1 MFGCYDGIHKEH
13 LFLFS
18 HRFLFFWRKL
28 ACRLPGYGA
37 WLWEVGM
44 EGLKMEY
51 AMEII
56 QQKVMKAEEQRCLR
70 RRQVFWR
77 LMLSL
82 ALLVL
87 VGVKVK
93 GFLPADILAHQRDSS
108 VLGGSIWGFSQGDP
122 ARLREAAEDFSEDS
136 EEPVSAPQPHYASI
150 RVERGDSLWGIASR
164 YAAQSPMDVRGYVE
178 ELKRI
183 NQLPD
188 DTIHAG
194 HYLMVVY
201 YK

>member
-1 MFGCYDGIHKEH
+1 
-13 LFLFS
+13 
-18 HRFLFFWRKL
+18 
-28 ACRLPGYGA
+28 
-37 WLWEVGM
+37 M
-44 EGLKMEY
+44 EGLNMEY
-51 AMEII
+51 AMGII

-93 GFLPADILAHQRDSS
+93 GFLPADIFAYQRDSS
-108 VLGGSIWGFSQGDP
+108 VLGRSIWGVSKGNP
-122 ARLREAAEDFSEDS
+122 ARLREEADVFSEDS
-136 EEPVSAPQPHYASI
+136 EEPMSALKPHYASI

-164 YAAQSPMDVRGYVE
+164 YAAQSPMDVSGYVE